1 MKKRIHKIK
10 NVQKRNEWF
19 NSLPVAQKRVEI
31 AKDVIVSL
39 KSEHFSAADGYF
51 ELRSRNTFSRY
62 CDLQSVVTSAGVT
75 CRGCALASV
84 FYSKIFLGD
93 GGKSDNMYEAH
104 CATFDDDD
112 IHDNLR
118 SIFTT
123 KQLGLIE
130 TAYECARH
138 YAERHGNSYDI
149 SERAYRWSSKRVDK
163 YSMHSL
169 TQRQDFLKKFGF
181 VKRYMTSEREYI
193 NLRIMIDIMQN
204 IINNKGRFR
213 V

>member
-1 MKKRIHKIK
+1 MMKKRIHKIK
-10 NVQKRNEWF
+10 NVQQRNEWF
-19 NSLPVAQKRVEI
+19 DSLPVAQKRVEI
-31 AKDVIVSL
+31 AKDVIDSL

-75 CRGCALASV
+75 CRGCAIAGV
-84 FYSKIFLGD
+84 FYSKIFLGN
-93 GGKSDNMYEAH
+93 GGTYTNMYEQHIAGL
-104 CATFDDDD
+104 DDVE
-112 IHDNLR
+112 IHDNLK

-130 TAYECARH
+130 TAYECGRH
-138 YAERHGNSYDI
+138 YAEKHGNSYHI
-149 SERAYRWSSKRVDK
+149 SARAYRWGSKRVDK

-169 TQRQDFLKKFGF
+169 TQRQDFLNKFGYP
-181 VKRYMTSEREYI
+181 KSLNQREYI
-193 NLRIMIDIMQN
+193 NLRTMIDIMQN